1 MSIFNINKA
10 QDDRLEA
17 IESWLQG
24 LTGVVQKQQ
33 VDTAELRLELMK
45 LQTQIDVTQSE
56 TDFDP
61 LFMQLNDKIAEAR
74 SLALEASVSSEDAWL
89 KLQSNIKVKLENLDE
104 KLLDAA

>member
-1 MSIFNINKA
+1 MSMFNVNKE

-33 VDTAELRLELMK
+33 IDTAELRLELMK
-45 LQTQIDVTQSE
+45 LQSEIDVTQPA

-61 LFMQLNDKIAEAR
+61 LFMQLSDKIAEAR
-74 SLALEASVSSEDAWL
+74 SLALEASVSSEGAWL
-89 KLQSNIKVKLENLDE
+89 KLQSSIKVKLEDLDE
-104 KLLDAA
+104 KLLNTA